1 MPWGAAAMAGA
12 AVIGGAMQSSAIKS
26 AAQTQADQAAR
37 SQQIALEAGQK
48 GALQYTPY
56 QEVGGTA
63 LSDLNA
69 NLPYFQR
76 QFTNQDLNAN
86 LAPNYGFMLDVG
98 QKANLMQS
106 NATGGANS
114 GNAGTALNMFS
125 QNYAQ
130 NAYQNA
136 FANYTANQQ
145 NIYNRLMGPSQLGLQ
160 GATGAANAMIG
171 TGTNVANIGTGNAN
185 AQAAGQIAQGNVA
198 GSTISNLGNLAYLS
212 SLGKGGPSGVTPTNG
227 DGMAPSLGSGTS
239 YASPSSN
246 ILSQNY
252 VAS

>member
-1 MPWGAAAMAGA
+1 MPIGIGLAVAAGA
-12 AVIGGAMQSSAIKS
+12 TLIGGAMQSSAIKS

-37 SQQIALEAGQK
+37 SQQAVLAAGQE
-48 GALQYTPY
+48 GAQQYTPY

-69 NLPYFQR
+69 NLPYFQH

-98 QKANLMQS
+98 QKANLMNS

-114 GNAGTALNMFS
+114 GNAGTALNTFS

-130 NAYQNA
+130 NAYKDA

-145 NIYNRLMGPSQLGLQ
+145 NIYNRLMGTSQLGLQ

-171 TGTNVANIGTGNAN
+171 TGTNVANIGTGAAN
-185 AQAAGQIAQGNVA
+185 AAAAGSIAQGNVY
-198 GSTISNLGNLAYLS
+198 GSAISNLGNLAYLS
-212 SLGKGGPSGVTPTNG
+212 SLGKGGPSGVTPTSG
-227 DGMAPSLGSGTS
+227 DGMQPSLGGGYTPSG
-239 YASPSSN
+239 
-246 ILSQNY
+246 NY
-252 VAS
+252 LT

>member
-1 MPWGAAAMAGA
+1 MPWGAAAVAGA
-12 AVIGGAMQSSAIKS
+12 AIVGGAMQSSAIKS
-26 AAQTQADQAAR
+26 ASQTQADQAQR
-37 SQQIALEAGQK
+37 SQEAVLAAGQQ
-48 GALQYTPY
+48 GAQQYTPY
-56 QEVGGTA
+56 QDIGKTA
-63 LSDLNA
+63 LSDLSSNM
-69 NLPYFQR
+69 PYFQH

-98 QKANLMQS
+98 QKANLMNS

-136 FANYTANQQ
+136 FANYNANQT
-145 NIYNRLMGPSQLGLQ
+145 NIYNRLMGGSQLGLQ

-185 AQAAGQIAQGNVA
+185 AQAAGSIAQGNVA
-198 GSTISNLGNLAYLS
+198 GNAINTLGNAAYLYQA
-212 SLGKGGPSGVTPTNG
+212 GKGGSSGVTPTSG
-227 DGMAPSLGSGTS
+227 DGMSPSLGSGYT
-239 YASPSSN
+239 PSG
-246 ILSQNY
+246 NY
-252 VAS
+252 LT

>member
-1 MPWGAAAMAGA
+1 MPIGIGLAVAAGA
-12 AVIGGAMQSSAIKS
+12 TLIGGAMQSSAIKS

-37 SQQIALEAGQK
+37 SQQAVLAAGQE
-48 GALQYTPY
+48 GAKQYTPY

-98 QKANLMQS
+98 QRANLMNS
-106 NATGGANS
+106 NATGGAVG
-114 GNAGTALNMFS
+114 GNAGTALNTFS

-130 NAYQNA
+130 NAYKDA
-136 FANYTANQQ
+136 FSNYTANQQ
-145 NIYNRLMGPSQLGLQ
+145 NIYNRLMGTSQLGLQ

-171 TGTNVANIGTGNAN
+171 TGTNVANIGTGAAN
-185 AQAAGQIAQGNVA
+185 AQAAGSIAQGNVY
-198 GSTISNLGNLAYLS
+198 GSAISNLGNMAYLS
-212 SLGKGGPSGVTPTNG
+212 SLGKGGPSGVTPMSG
-227 DGMAPSLGSGTS
+227 DGMSPSLGSGYT
-239 YASPSSN
+239 PSG
-246 ILSQNY
+246 NY
-252 VAS
+252 LT

>member
-37 SQQIALEAGQK
+37 SQENVLAAGQK
-48 GALQYTPY
+48 GAEQYGPY
-56 QEVGGTA
+56 QEVGKTA
-63 LSDLNA
+63 LSDLSSNM
-69 NLPYFQR
+69 PYFTH

-98 QKANLMQS
+98 QRANLMNS
-106 NATGGANS
+106 NATGGAIG
-114 GNAGTALNMFS
+114 GNAGTALNTFS

-136 FANYTANQQ
+136 FSNYTANQQ
-145 NIYNRLMGPSQLGLQ
+145 NIYNRLYGTAGLGLQ

-171 TGTNVANIGTGNAN
+171 TGTNVANIGTGAAN
-185 AQAAGQIAQGNVA
+185 AQAAGSIAQGNVA
-198 GSTISNLGNLAYLS
+198 GNAISNLGNYAYLS
-212 SLGKGGPSGVTPTNG
+212 SLGKGGPSGVTPTSG
-227 DGMAPSLGSGTS
+227 DGMTPSLGSGYT
-239 YASPSSN
+239 PSG
-246 ILSQNY
+246 NY
-252 VAS
+252 LT